1 MKVEKVDI
9 AELRPDEA
17 NARAHPEKNIETLCD
32 SLKAFGQQKPIV
44 VGEGNVV
51 LAGNGLLAAAKQLG
65 WKQVAIVRTKLK
77 DEQARAYALV
87 DNRSGELSEWDWESL
102 GRELEALQEVGFDLA
117 TIGWQKHE
125 TDLILAAEFKAKS
138 IEDIDEA
145 ADNESDGRLV
155 VAFTP
160 EQSEEVRAHMKRMGK
175 QKADDAILTALRAW
189 A

>member
-9 AELRPDEA
+9 EELRPDEA
-17 NARAHPEKNIETLCD
+17 NARAHPEKNIGTLCD

-44 VGEGNVV
+44 VGDGNVV

-102 GRELEALQEVGFDLA
+102 ARELEALQEVGFDLA
-117 TIGWQKHE
+117 SIGWQKHE
-125 TDLILAAEFKAKS
+125 TDLILAAEFNAKPMED
-138 IEDIDEA
+138 IEDEA
-145 ADNESDGRLV
+145 GSESDGRLV

-175 QKADDAILTALRAW
+175 QKADEAILTALRAW

>member
-9 AELRPDEA
+9 KDLRPDEA
-17 NARAHPEKNIETLCD
+17 NARAHPEKNIGTLCD

-44 VGEGNVV
+44 VGEDNVV

-87 DNRSGELSEWDWESL
+87 DNRSGELSEWDWEAL
-102 GRELEALQEVGFDLA
+102 ARELDALQVAGFDLA
-117 TIGWQKHE
+117 TIGWQEHE
-125 TDLILAAEFKAKS
+125 TDLILAGDFAPRALED
-138 IEDIDEA
+138 IEDEA
-145 ADNESDGRLV
+145 GSGSEGRLV

-160 EQSEEVRAHMKRMGK
+160 EQSDEVRAHIKRMGE
-175 QKADDAILTALRAW
+175 QKADEAILTALRAW
-189 A
+189 G